1 MLLKELLLLELLLL
15 AIFLVAELIVIASF
29 LVTLAFFIVFI
40 VVLQLL
46 LLGAIAEAQLFQTLA
61 TNMLIH
67 QAFTRFII
75 ITLSELIVEVLVSY
89 LTVNLIYVIF
99 FVISVC
105 IKITKVKACLV
116 TLHPSFF
123 VFISN
128 LNL

>member
-46 LLGAIAEAQLFQTLA
+46 LGAIAEAQLFQTLA

-67 QAFTRFII
+67 QAFTRFVI

-105 IKITKVKACLV
+105 IKITKVKTCLV
-116 TLHPSFF
+116 ILHPSFF